1 MRPEKKITKLLSE
14 PLGSLHQPLTLLCR
28 FFPLTVP
35 ACRSLV
41 ESDDFP
47 TFVSSL
53 SRAFNEPELAFVL
66 PLALDLFRFL
76 LLVLAAVF
84 GVPSLDLVL
93 VLGKPSLDFRGVLTA
108 ESLDRTL
115 PVSPFDLSELSCASF
130 LTFAGVLS
138 LDLPT
143 ALARLVLPLDFAASP
158 LDFPVEVPPTLSK
171 EKSTH
176 QQSAVVTASESQI
189 FKILAHSFEAI
200 SDFISMLS
208 ESELVFAL
216 FFGCLIKK
224 TNQNK
229 IDITKSQ

>member
-1 MRPEKKITKLLSE
+1 M
-14 PLGSLHQPLTLLCR
+14 GSLHQPLTLLCR

-41 ESDDFP
+41 DSDGFP

-76 LLVLAAVF
+76 LLVLAAIF

-93 VLGKPSLDFRGVLTA
+93 VLGEPSLDFRGVLTA

-115 PVSPFDLSELSCASF
+115 SASPFDLSELSCASF

-138 LDLPT
+138 LDLPP
-143 ALARLVLPLDFAASP
+143 ALARLVLPLDFPA
-158 LDFPVEVPPTLSK
+158 EVPPTLSK

-229 IDITKSQ
+229 IDITNPNSNPDNTHQQ